1 MDETTNND
9 NIMRVLGRIEGLL
22 QGLSAA
28 QLQHHDRMNHHDTR
42 IAKLERARAW
52 IIGAAAAAGAGSAKV
67 FTLLSTLGQ

>member
-1 MDETTNND
+1 MDEPNND
-9 NIMRVLGRIEGLL
+9 IMRVTRTHRG
-22 QGLSAA
+22 SATGAISA